1 MYLKLVDFNM
11 DAKFMASCIIIVFS
25 IAGSKYKLIVK
36 NNSIEELCIDS
47 KLDVVHAK
55 SRFLDLETGKVKI
68 SYTDK
73 TIRIMDI
80 QEFGSK
86 WSAGIIISKKLVKIC
101 DGADILGNKVV
112 EYHYEMKSRNFDSY
126 VEIEY
131 RTRNES
137 LSRFLIEDSHLFLGD
152 LYDNENEYPL
162 LLKKE
167 SIYPDGPN
175 VNFITVHDIKEFY

>member
-1 MYLKLVDFNM
+1 
-11 DAKFMASCIIIVFS
+11 
-25 IAGSKYKLIVK
+25 
-36 NNSIEELCIDS
+36 
-47 KLDVVHAK
+47 
-55 SRFLDLETGKVKI
+55 
-68 SYTDK
+68 
-73 TIRIMDI
+73 
-80 QEFGSK
+80 
-86 WSAGIIISKKLVKIC
+86 
-101 DGADILGNKVV
+101 
-112 EYHYEMKSRNFDSY
+112 MKSRNFDSY